1 MVDEAAARALGT
13 AALAEKVGD
22 AVLGPSSS
30 LDQGWY
36 FPVIAKQSVAVAGVI
51 VNADTGR
58 ALPVMAGSSLERD
71 PSLYDRGFQFEA
83 YDLVVLAV
91 ANLDETVRAMLGL
104 REHVLDVYYRNDRV
118 YRVGRML
125 TEAEVRERLSRLPAV
140 FSGRPMYHLEQLD
153 AALRAGWFE
162 YRLFESRPK
171 S

>member
-1 MVDEAAARALGT
+1 
-13 AALAEKVGD
+13 
-22 AVLGPSSS
+22 
-30 LDQGWY
+30 
-36 FPVIAKQSVAVAGVI
+36 VAVAGVI

-58 ALPVMAGSSLERD
+58 TLQVLAGSSLERD

-83 YDLVVLAV
+83 YDVVVLAV

-104 REHVLDVYYRNDRV
+104 GERVLDVYYRNDRV

-125 TEAEVRERLSRLPAV
+125 TEDEVRERLSDLPAV
-140 FSGRPMYHLEQLD
+140 FTGSPAYRLDQLD
-153 AALRAGWFE
+153 TALRAGWFE

>member
-1 MVDEAAARALGT
+1 MVDEAEARALGT
-13 AALAEKVGD
+13 AALTEDVGA
-22 AVLGPSSS
+22 AVLGPSHT

-36 FPVIAKQSVAVAGVI
+36 FPVIAKRSMAVAGVI

-58 ALPVMAGSSLERD
+58 ALQVLAGSSLERD

-83 YDLVVLAV
+83 YDVVVLAV

-104 REHVLDVYYRNDRV
+104 GERVVDVYYRNDRV

-125 TEAEVRERLSRLPAV
+125 TEDEVRKRLSVLPAV
-140 FSGRPMYHLEQLD
+140 FTGSPAYRLDQLD